1 MSYNARVKT
10 FVSGGT
16 TFTAS
21 TAQGVYVESGDAS
34 GPQIVNR
41 MEVLPTGAILDLD
54 GTADAARTPPVIW
67 QELVFQGAHTNA
79 HTQYM
84 NLLGLVGKHGTLT
97 LTIPTASGEATTT
110 VAARLL
116 PLRGEW
122 AAPYRVGTFNQLT
135 IRAEW
140 QLKGLL

>member
-1 MSYNARVKT
+1 MSYNVRVKT

-16 TFTAS
+16 TFDAS
-21 TAQGVYVESGDAS
+21 TAQGVYVEKGDAS

-41 MEVLPTGAILDLD
+41 MEVLPTGAILDMD

-67 QELVFQGAHTNA
+67 QEIVFQGANPNA
-79 HTQYM
+79 HTQYK
-84 NLLGLVGKHGTLT
+84 NLIGLVGKHGTLT
-97 LTIPTASGEATTT
+97 LTIPTSTSEATST

-116 PLRGEW
+116 PLQGEW
-122 AAPYRVGTFNQLT
+122 AAPYRAGQFNQLT

-140 QLKGLL
+140 QLKALL